1 MGDELCCSKQQ
12 EMDNQNLNKPETI
25 LTSNNNNSRMNK
37 LNYYNMKNIED
48 YEKNQ
53 EDYKEFNYKNLKM
66 QKNQLMYVKR
76 NIQQKYNFGNY
87 HKNKTNKN
95 YEKVDTNNFSLETKY
110 KQKNGVNINNNINEN
125 FSYNKTIIN
134 GVNDEINTRSK
145 IGMINNNNSYKSGNL
160 IFGNNINNETN
171 LNTENNNNVFQ
182 ISYHKNNIAN
192 NNEGNQYMNNNEINN
207 KQEEIIPNQQINE
220 NNNKIIEGN
229 KLENYSTKK
238 ILKNENKNNL
248 QLSPEFI
255 SNNNPTQQFNNDL
268 NNKNQNDNNEIYS
281 PIKSFNNYNN
291 EIQTSNIQNNNPSN
305 INITQNVTFG
315 PLKNNSSN
323 ILLNKGKKF
332 KEDLNNINNI
342 NNNNLTN
349 SQAKFYDNIFESI
362 HSKIT
367 NDESEINK
375 IFEMVDNS
383 RNNMQ
388 NLKDPVLSDEEVD
401 EIIKKSEGK
410 KCYQYIPKK
419 QNTKTTKTIDYGLYS
434 QNKLY
439 NNQNIGQNENYVP
452 YTSNNQLKGKRK
464 YFVINNNNYQKNG
477 IPTAEQRANFRP
489 MTPDYQ
495 IRKNK
500 NNNINNYQNIPI
512 IPKNYQYNNYTP
524 IKSNIPQNSN
534 KYQSPPR
541 VLKANKKNYYPLTP
555 VDRQPAREIYIQSPT
570 KINPPIVTYSTKVI
584 QAPPITYSK
593 LKNFDYYTQQQ
604 IPVNNAQKPPNVY
617 QHKTIPNYN
626 NVNNNIHT
634 IQNSSKNS
642 IINHSYLNQIQKLN
656 QTNAPKP
663 NNNLITYITS
673 NYLPN
678 YNNNNLHLSISSS
691 LSGLSKTPRKKDK
704 YGNPIYITS
713 PNSTPERKKKYK
725 DLKKSLASPYTSDSE
740 SNDDLSAPQQRR
752 RNKFDDYYNYKAS
765 LYGSQF
771 STPRKNGRINNNFDQ
786 FKNKS
791 YDYNNL
797 RRNRLNNNPNNITQ
811 SRVSASYFEKNTN
824 ISNKGIIEST
834 QEPTGLALEDHT
846 KSIINKYKFSDMS
859 NPSTFHKGNYNLFY
873 FNSPEFF
880 MIPQSEIIGKKKL
893 IYHINNNPSQQAFYE
908 GEVNKFNQRHGLGTI
923 KEPNCTKIGQ
933 WRNNQFSGW
942 GRVIKN
948 NGQVFEGKFNNHI
961 LSGKGIYKF
970 KDVLYVGTF
979 ENGIRQGKGVLITDN
994 FKYEGQFNGGKI
1006 DGYGKIVFLG
1016 SNVLECEYEGT
1027 FRQNNIE
1034 GNGIMKWKNGNMY
1047 QGEIKNGKMN
1057 GRGRFIPKDG
1067 IPIDGVFKDN
1077 VKVNT

>member
-12 EMDNQNLNKPETI
+12 EMDNQNINKPETI
-25 LTSNNNNSRMNK
+25 LTTNNNNSRMSK

-53 EDYKEFNYKNLKM
+53 EDYKESNYKNLKM
-66 QKNQLMYVKR
+66 QNSQLMYVKR
-76 NIQQKYNFGNY
+76 NIQHKYNFGNY
-87 HKNKTNKN
+87 QKNKTNKN
-95 YEKVDTNNFSLETKY
+95 YEKVDINNFSLETKH
-110 KQKNGVNINNNINEN
+110 KPKNGVNINNNISEN
-125 FSYNKTIIN
+125 LRYNKTIIN
-134 GVNDEINTRSK
+134 GVNNGINTSDK
-145 IGMINNNNSYKSGNL
+145 IEMINNNAYESGNL
-160 IFGNNINNETN
+160 IFGNNINNVIN

-182 ISYHKNNIAN
+182 ISYHKNNIPNN
-192 NNEGNQYMNNNEINN
+192 NNENNQYEINN

-229 KLENYSTKK
+229 KLENYSMKK

-248 QLSPEFI
+248 QLNPEFI
-255 SNNNPTQQFNNDL
+255 SNNNPTEQFNNDL
-268 NNKNQNDNNEIYS
+268 NKKNQNDNNIEIYS

-291 EIQTSNIQNNNPSN
+291 EIQTSNIQNNSSSN

-315 PLKNNSSN
+315 PLHNNSSN

-332 KEDLNNINNI
+332 KEDLDNNSNINT
-342 NNNNLTN
+342 NNLTN

-383 RNNMQ
+383 RSNMQ

-410 KCYQYIPKK
+410 KCFQYIPKK
-419 QNTKTTKTIDYGLYS
+419 QNIKTIKTIDNGQYS

-439 NNQNIGQNENYVP
+439 NNQIIGQNENYIP
-452 YTSNNQLKGKRK
+452 YTVNNQLKGKRK
-464 YFVINNNNYQKNG
+464 HFVINNNNYQKNG
-477 IPTAEQRANFRP
+477 IPTANEMKNFRP
-489 MTPDYQ
+489 MTPDNQ

-500 NNNINNYQNIPI
+500 NNNLNNYQNIPI
-512 IPKNYQYNNYTP
+512 IPKNNPNNNYTP
-524 IKSNIPQNSN
+524 VKSNIPQNSN

-541 VLKANKKNYYPLTP
+541 VLKANKKNNYPLTP
-555 VDRQPAREIYIQSPT
+555 VDRRPSREIYIQSPT

-604 IPVNNAQKPPNVY
+604 IPVQNAYNKTKIPPNIY
-617 QHKTIPNYN
+617 QHKNIPNYN
-626 NVNNNIHT
+626 NNIPT

-642 IINHSYLNQIQKLN
+642 IINQSYLNKLQELN
-656 QTNAPKP
+656 KNNAQKP
-663 NNNLITYITS
+663 NNNLLTNITS
-673 NYLPN
+673 NNLP
-678 YNNNNLHLSISSS
+678 NNNNLHLSISSL
-691 LSGLSKTPRKKDK
+691 LSGLSKTPRTKDK

-725 DLKKSLASPYTSDSE
+725 NLRKSLASPYSKDSE
-740 SNDDLSAPQQRR
+740 SNDDLSTPQQRR

-771 STPRKNGRINNNFDQ
+771 STPRKNGRINNDFDQ

-797 RRNRLNNNPNNITQ
+797 RRNRLNNNPNNITK
-811 SRVSASYFEKNTN
+811 SKVTVSYFEEKDFDE
-824 ISNKGIIEST
+824 SNKGIIEST

-846 KSIINKYKFSDMS
+846 KSIINKYKFLDMS

-880 MIPQSEIIGKKKL
+880 IIPQSEIIGKRKL
-893 IYHINNNPSQQAFYE
+893 IYHINNNPSQQAYYE
-908 GEVNKFNQRHGLGTI
+908 GEVNKFNHRHGLGTI

-942 GRVIKN
+942 GRVIKK
-948 NGQVFEGKFNNHI
+948 NGQVFEGKFNKNI

-979 ENGIRQGKGVLITDN
+979 ENGTRQGKGVLITDN
-994 FKYEGQFNGGKI
+994 FKYDGQFNGGKI
-1006 DGYGKIVFLG
+1006 DGYGKIVFLD
-1016 SNVLECEYEGT
+1016 SNVPECEYEGT